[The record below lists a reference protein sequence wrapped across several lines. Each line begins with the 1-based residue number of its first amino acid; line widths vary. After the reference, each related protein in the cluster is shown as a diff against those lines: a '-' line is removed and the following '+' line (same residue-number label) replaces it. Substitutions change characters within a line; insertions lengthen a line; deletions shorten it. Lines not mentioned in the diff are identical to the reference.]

1 MYKTQH
7 YTRYL
12 TVLACLSTLL
22 IAGCGSTEQAIAPAV
37 APTNSPLEV
46 AISADELAQLKASAQ
61 QWQQAKAG
69 VERLLVI
76 EQDLKLLITQLN
88 AVANK
93 PEVSPASSSAAAAP
107 EHTSPTTPAQ
117 PTAAKMNNTPQPL
130 FALQI
135 AAVTDETRLSQS
147 FNEIKASAADLF
159 SGQFIANVETIDV
172 KGVTYYRLKLGAYQ
186 YQNNADADCNALKQR
201 QVSCIV
207 SYYTEQPL
215 KL

>member
-93 PEVSPASSSAAAAP
+93 PAVSPASSSAAP
-107 EHTSPTTPAQ
+107 VNTNSTIPAQ